1 MVDLDVYRAGRTPVP
16 GSQLAW
22 ELTGTGLGS
31 FGRDGRPTTIPVARP
46 GPRELLCRIDAAGLC
61 FSDIKILTLGSA
73 HPRIAGRDLKTD
85 PVIMGHEVALTVV
98 EVGEERKGEYQV
110 GDRFVVQADIFYQG
124 QGLAFG
130 YALPG
135 ALEQFV
141 LIGKEILEGDEGTYL
156 IRVKPETGYAE
167 AALSEPWACVERS
180 YRASHRTT
188 LAPGGR
194 AFVAVAPGTH
204 TAGLTWGRLSV
215 GPWPEHALVTRLVP
229 ADLRTPLEAAAETIE
244 EVACPMCAA
253 GSGQQFDDMILIG
266 DFDPE
271 AIEACGKALAKGG
284 VLCLIRTTPVPRK
297 VDLDVGRIHYDDTH
311 YLGAAGPDISE
322 GYASRDSDVKP
333 GGKAW
338 FIGAGGPMGQMH
350 VQRACEAVNGPAL
363 IVATDVDTARLA
375 TLPERYGAAAA
386 ETGTRLIC
394 LNPKDLSPKG
404 FEARLR
410 ELAPEGFDDIV
421 CLAPV
426 PALIGGAMDH
436 IGPEGVLSIF
446 AGVGRGTIANLDL
459 TPVFARRAR
468 MTGTSGS
475 AISDLEFTLHK
486 TERCELSPNRSVAA
500 IGGMV
505 AAHEGLEAV
514 KSGAFAGKIVIYPQI
529 PDLRLT
535 PLEKLKD
542 VLPEVAAKLGPG
554 DTWTREAEAEL
565 VRRRTAT
572 A

>member
-1 MVDLDVYRAGRTPVP
+1 MVDLDAYRAGRTPIP
-16 GSQLAW
+16 DMQFAW
-22 ELTGTGLGS
+22 ELTGTGLEH
-31 FGRDGRPTTIPVARP
+31 FGRDGHPTAIPVPRP
-46 GPRELLCRIDAAGLC
+46 GPRDLLCRVDAAGLC
-61 FSDIKILTLGSA
+61 FSDIKILTLGSE
-73 HPRIAGRDLKTD
+73 HPRIAGRDLKTN

-98 EVGEERKGEYQV
+98 EVGDERESEYQI

-135 ALEQFV
+135 ALEQYV
-141 LIGKEILEGDEGTYL
+141 VIGQEILEGDEGTYL
-156 IRVKPETGYAE
+156 IPVRPDTGYAE

-188 LAPGGR
+188 LAGGGR
-194 AFVAVAPGTH
+194 AFVAVAPGADATD
-204 TAGLTWGRLSV
+204 LTWGRLAQ
-215 GPWPEHALVTRLVP
+215 GPWPKHAVLTRLVP
-229 ADLRTPLEAAAETIE
+229 SGIRRLLEAAAGTVE

-253 GSGQQFDDMILIG
+253 GLGQPFDDMILIG

-297 VDLDVGRIHYDDTH
+297 VDIDVGRIHYDDTH

-322 GYASRDSDVKP
+322 GYASRSSDIKP

-350 VQRACEAVNGPAL
+350 VQRAAEDVNGPAL
-363 IVATDVDTARLA
+363 VVATDLDTARLA

-386 ETGTRLIC
+386 QTGTKLVC
-394 LNPKDLSPKG
+394 LNPKELAPEA
-404 FEARLR
+404 FEAKLR
-410 ELAPEGFDDIV
+410 ELAPDGFDDIV

-436 IGPEGVLSIF
+436 IGQDGILSIF
-446 AGVGRGTIANLDL
+446 AGVGRGTIANLDI
-459 TPVFARRAR
+459 TPVFRRRAR

-500 IGGMV
+500 VGGMT

-514 KSGAFAGKIVIYPQI
+514 KAGAFAGKIVIYPQI
-529 PDLRLT
+529 PDLPLT
-535 PLEKLKD
+535 PLEKLRD

-554 DTWTREAEAEL
+554 DTWTREAETEL
-565 VRRRTAT
+565 IRRGTAME
-572 A
+572 